1 MEGLLEPLVS
11 EVITA
16 HVEVKETFHISKIG
30 TIAGCMVTDGKVER
44 DNNIR
49 VIRDSVQIYE
59 GKIDS
64 LRRFKDDVKEVQAG
78 FECGIS
84 VVNYNDIKEGDTFE
98 IFKYQETKQEL

>member
-1 MEGLLEPLVS
+1 M
-11 EVITA
+11 
-16 HVEVKETFHISKIG
+16 ISKIG
-30 TIAGCMVTDGKVER
+30 TIAGCMVTDGKVQR

-49 VIRDSVQIYE
+49 IIRDSVQIYE

-64 LRRFKDDVKEVQAG
+64 LRRFKDDVKEVQSG

-98 IFKYQETKQEL
+98 IFKYEETKQEL

>member
-1 MEGLLEPLVS
+1 
-11 EVITA
+11 
-16 HVEVKETFHISKIG
+16 
-30 TIAGCMVTDGKVER
+30 MVTDGKVQR

-49 VIRDSVQIYE
+49 IIRDSVQIYE

-64 LRRFKDDVKEVQAG
+64 LRRFKDDVKEVQSG

-98 IFKYQETKQEL
+98 IFKYEETKQEL